1 MRQCD
6 AAEKRKPLF
15 ISKEILELLEHKYDV
30 ENLPVSILIDSLLP
44 SRKRLTRYAVRLNSL
59 APRSIRSEPGE
70 FLSCLAQ
77 KLNLFSL
84 EKDYPAARFYTKG
97 QLLSLSRLPLVR
109 LASFG
114 WGPPRGREQTAS
126 PIYSIMAGLETSE
139 EDHHLYPAYHD
150 ALFVPGNIEMVHY
163 AVLIDKEAQR
173 KKNSQVEEK
182 MLKKGLRV
190 PRSEFT
196 AISKLSIGAVGKI
209 SSFCSNRVDGI
220 LLLGSPKLAF
230 RVAAPGV
237 IPESSV

>member
-1 MRQCD
+1 M
-6 AAEKRKPLF
+6 K
-15 ISKEILELLEHKYDV
+15 
-30 ENLPVSILIDSLLP
+30 
-44 SRKRLTRYAVRLNSL
+44 T
-59 APRSIRSEPGE
+59 
-70 FLSCLAQ
+70 
-77 KLNLFSL
+77 
-84 EKDYPAARFYTKG
+84 
-97 QLLSLSRLPLVR
+97 
-109 LASFG
+109 
-114 WGPPRGREQTAS
+114 
-126 PIYSIMAGLETSE
+126 
-139 EDHHLYPAYHD
+139 AYHD